1 MVHPGSRIVTG
12 RGRGAALVF
21 ILLLAGSGC
30 ATTFDA
36 TRLGVPVT
44 MAAPAGPIPEGA
56 EFRITKRSLHGLFG
70 LISLSQPSL
79 KEALAAQLVGGQ
91 GIANMRIRVRS
102 RWSDL
107 LITLVTLGLLA
118 PRSVTFEG
126 VVVNP

>member
-1 MVHPGSRIVTG
+1 MGHPGSRLVTR
-12 RGRGAALVF
+12 RGRHTILVLA
-21 ILLLAGSGC
+21 LLLAGSGC
-30 ATTFDA
+30 ATTFDS

-44 MAAPAGPIPEGA
+44 MAAPAGQIPEGA

-70 LISLSQPSL
+70 LISISQPSL
-79 KEALAAQLVGGQ
+79 QDALAAQLVGAQ

-102 RWSDL
+102 RWSDV
-107 LITLVTLGLLA
+107 LITLLTLGLLT

>member
-1 MVHPGSRIVTG
+1 VGHPGSGVVTG
-12 RGRGAALVF
+12 RGGRAALVL

-44 MAAPAGPIPEGA
+44 MAAPAGQVPAGA
-56 EFRITKRSLHGLFG
+56 QFKITKRSLHGLFG
-70 LISLSQPSL
+70 LVSLSQPSL
-79 KEALAAQLVGGQ
+79 QEALAAQLAGGQ
-91 GIANMRIRVRS
+91 GIANVRIRVRS
-102 RWSDL
+102 RWSDV
-107 LITLVTLGLLA
+107 LITALTLGLLT

>member
-1 MVHPGSRIVTG
+1 M
-12 RGRGAALVF
+12 ALVV
-21 ILLLAGSGC
+21 LALQLAGSGC
-30 ATTFDA
+30 ATTFDS

-44 MAAPAGPIPEGA
+44 MAAPAGQIPEGA

-70 LISLSQPSL
+70 LVSISQPSL
-79 KEALAAQLVGGQ
+79 QDALAAQLVGGQ

-107 LITLVTLGLLA
+107 LITLLTLGLLS

-126 VVVNP
+126 VVVSP